1 MNAIAA
7 SFARYAAIIAGLGL
21 LFSWF
26 GVYDTGQL
34 SFPTSFAFWCLT
46 ITIGV
51 VSSRYVMPEVFVRR
65 FANTHLIVRI
75 VIAAIAVSVPVTIA
89 LLLIHQFFF
98 GENIGPADWP
108 LQFLYV
114 LVVSLVITAVFA
126 FFEYAQQSNA
136 TSAGDQSGPGTP
148 AIIDRL
154 PARLRTASIY
164 AVSAED
170 HYLRVHTSAGEEL
183 ILMRLSD
190 AIRELDGIEGLQTH
204 RSWWVARDGLA
215 DAHRDNGKLVLKLKS
230 GAEAPVS
237 RTYSQSVRSAGW
249 V

>member
-7 SFARYAAIIAGLGL
+7 KLARQIALIAGLGL
-21 LFSWF
+21 LFAWF
-26 GVYDTGQL
+26 GVYNTGQL
-34 SFPTSFAFWCLT
+34 AFPTRFAFWCTT
-46 ITIGV
+46 IAVGV
-51 VSSRYVMPEVFVRR
+51 IAGAWLMPEIFERR
-65 FANTHLIVRI
+65 LATQHIAIRI
-75 VIAAIAVSVPVTIA
+75 AAAAIAISVPVTIT
-89 LLLIHQFFF
+89 LLLIHRFAF

-108 LQFLYV
+108 LQFAYV
-114 LVVSLVITAVFA
+114 VVVSLVITSISAFA
-126 FFEYAQQSNA
+126 DIFQKTIATQGASEPNA
-136 TSAGDQSGPGTP
+136 AAP
-148 AIIDRL
+148 AIVDRL
-154 PARLRTASIY
+154 PARLRTADIY

-215 DAHRDNGKLVLKLKS
+215 DAQRDNGKLVLKLKS

-237 RTYSQSVRSAGW
+237 RTFSQSVRSAGW